1 MYVCDLRTSFTQAQF
16 DCARIYREHYQWNM
30 DIWGVAGVEAEAELL
45 SAIVQTFKEMG
56 ITSAD
61 VGIKVNSRK
70 ILTELMSTLGVP
82 EDKFAPTC
90 VLVDKLEKV
99 PLDAIEEDLKALGLT
114 KEVVLELVAA
124 LQVGA
129 VSATPPLASS
139 FIITCPAARVD
150 QRYRPV

>member
-1 MYVCDLRTSFTQAQF
+1 
-16 DCARIYREHYQWNM
+16 M
-30 DIWGVAGVEAEAELL
+30 DIWGVEGVEAEAELL
-45 SAIVQTFKEMG
+45 SAIVQTFKDMG

-99 PLDAIEEDLKALGLT
+99 PLDAIEGDLKALGLT

-129 VSATPPLASS
+129 ALRCSRPRQTCFLLLTRACLPRSKTLANLVSGW
-139 FIITCPAARVD
+139 ARPRKVWLTSA
-150 QRYRPV
+150 V